1 MVSLSSFDTQQLSWH
16 DQSKS
21 KSRLG
26 LVPIYLFAF
35 TDCFR
40 FNVWNLAILSQVAN
54 LLFWKLMKQRW
65 SLVNGQCSLDM
76 MNQQYYIIHQIE
88 MLELQPSSIG
98 QLRHPAVGAI
108 DSLASD
114 LTFPHNDPG
123 DQAQCW
129 HSRAVQTKIRKLS
142 QKKILLYWLGWEENN
157 KNNYHSTNLVQNS
170 QTDLIN
176 RIPKHKPYSE
186 NQS

>member
-1 MVSLSSFDTQQLSWH
+1 
-16 DQSKS
+16 
-21 KSRLG
+21 
-26 LVPIYLFAF
+26 
-35 TDCFR
+35 
-40 FNVWNLAILSQVAN
+40 
-54 LLFWKLMKQRW
+54 
-65 SLVNGQCSLDM
+65 

-98 QLRHPAVGAI
+98 QLRHPAVVAI
-108 DSLASD
+108 DSRASD

-129 HSRAVQTKIRKLS
+129 ASRAVQTKIRKLS
-142 QKKILLYWLGWEENN
+142 QKKILLYWLVWEENN

-176 RIPKHKPYSE
+176 RIPKHNPYSE
-186 NQS
+186 NYS